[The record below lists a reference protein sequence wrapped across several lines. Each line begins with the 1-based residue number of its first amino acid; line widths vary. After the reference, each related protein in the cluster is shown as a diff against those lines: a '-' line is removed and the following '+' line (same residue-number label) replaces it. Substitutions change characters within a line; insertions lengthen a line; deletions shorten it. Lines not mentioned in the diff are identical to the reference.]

1 MKLNHDCVR
10 AVLLFLEENL
20 DCTGSIGI
28 DNVELAGFDKN
39 DVIYSLLKLHEAGY
53 ISGRFVKDISEDISG
68 FVTEITW
75 EGHKFLDTVRDNKV
89 WKSTKTILSKVSSAS
104 ISFVSSVAS
113 QVLSTLISQYM
124 GLNQPLSP
132 F

>member
-20 DCTGSIGI
+20 DLTDSIGI
-28 DNVELAGFDKN
+28 DDIKLADFEKN
-39 DVIYSLLKLHEAGY
+39 DVIYSLLKLNEAGY
-53 ISGRFVKDISEDISG
+53 ISGKFVKDILENISG
-68 FVTEITW
+68 FVTGITW

-89 WKSTKTILSKVSSAS
+89 WKNTKTILSKVSSAS

-132 F
+132 S